1 MKKKTRRKIRTAL
14 RYTGFTLVTLMLI
27 GMTTAAICGIAFAV
41 YINRYVSPE
50 VDVDL
55 DSVRLNLTSF
65 VYYVDPATGEEKE
78 LETLFGD
85 ENRVWADIDEIP
97 DMMQKAFVAIEDAR
111 FYTHNGVD
119 WKRTIGAALNYV
131 VRFRDNFGGGSTI
144 TQQLIKN
151 ITGDDETSVKRKIQE
166 VMRALEL
173 EKKYEKDDILEL
185 YLNTIYFGQR
195 AYGVQS
201 AAQTY
206 FGKDVSQLSLAEC
219 AAIAGITKNPYKYD
233 MIRFPENNKERQE
246 LVLQQMLEYGIIT
259 QAEHDAAVAEE
270 LQIVRD
276 DGSGAEDQYQSYFV
290 DAVISQVLKDLQEQ
304 KGYSESMAKTL
315 LYTGG
320 LRVVTTIDVDIQAKM
335 DAVFQDV
342 ENFPGGLGKDGTMP
356 QAAMVIMDPYT
367 GKVLAMYGGRGEK
380 TGNRVFNRATQ
391 AHRSPGSSI
400 KPLSVYAPGIEYG
413 VITPFTVLD
422 DAPKDFQ
429 QRAGGWPKNEN
440 GSYGGRTTVMKAVER
455 SLNTIAV
462 EVLQEVGVERAF
474 RFTHTNLGLSSLV
487 ESRVDTNKKGEQIMK
502 TDVALS
508 PLALGGVTD
517 GVTVLEMTAAY
528 SAFTNNGTYTRP
540 ILYTRVYDSS
550 GNIVLEQEPEQ
561 TVSMSAKTAT
571 YMVEILKNVVTGSQ
585 GTGRR
590 AALGNGIEVGGKTGT
605 TDDSFDRW
613 FAGITPYYTGVV
625 WFGYD
630 KPQDVG
636 RFDTNPALYLWKQV
650 MSAVHENLEPR
661 SFNLSTELKSVS
673 ICADSGMLASEWC
686 SQDVRGSRVMTAR
699 LAAEDVPKAR
709 CTMHVPVEIDS
720 VTGGIANEWCPLDDI
735 KQVAMLSLQREYP
748 ASSVRVADQ
757 KYVVPYTPAAGTYA
771 PTSDGMSS
779 AAVCT
784 VHSEQNNGNP
794 PEEPPEDI
802 PPEDPNDPNNPNN
815 PDDPN
820 TSNDPEYPPPII
832 QPPGEEEQPGGE
844 EGDPPQ
850 PDPSTEGDPP
860 SGGTEE

>member
-1 MKKKTRRKIRTAL
+1 MKKKTRRKVRTAL
-14 RYTGFTLVTLMLI
+14 RYTGFVLVTLMLI

-65 VYYVDPATGEEKE
+65 VYYIDPATGEEKE

-185 YLNTIYFGQR
+185 YLNTIFFGQR

-246 LVLQQMLEYGIIT
+246 LVLQQMLEQGIIT

-276 DGSGAEDQYQSYFV
+276 DGSGKEEPYQSYFV

-320 LRVVTTIDVDIQAKM
+320 LRVVTTIDVGIQEKM

-422 DAPKDFQ
+422 DAPKDFH

-487 ESRVDTNKKGEQIMK
+487 ESRVDTNKKGEQVTK

-561 TVSMSAKTAT
+561 TVAMSAKTAT

-585 GTGRR
+585 GTGRK

-661 SFNLSTELKSVS
+661 SFSLSTELKSVS
-673 ICADSGMLASEWC
+673 ICADSGLLASEWC

-748 ASSVRVADQ
+748 ASGVRVADQ

-771 PTSDGMSS
+771 PASDGMSS

-794 PEEPPEDI
+794 PEVPPEDD
-802 PPEDPNDPNNPNN
+802 PPDDPNDPNNP
-815 PDDPN
+815 DDPN
-820 TSNDPEYPPPII
+820 ASDNPEYPPPLIP
-832 QPPGEEEQPGGE
+832 QPGEEQPGDE
-844 EGDPPQ
+844 EGDPTQ
-850 PDPSTEGDPP
+850 PDPSAEDDPP
-860 SGGTEE
+860 VDGTEE